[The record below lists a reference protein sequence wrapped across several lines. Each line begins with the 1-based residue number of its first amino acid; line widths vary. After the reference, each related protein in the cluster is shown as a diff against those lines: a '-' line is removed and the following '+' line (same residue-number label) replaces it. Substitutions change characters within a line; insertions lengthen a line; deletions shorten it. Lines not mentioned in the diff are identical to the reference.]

1 MKLLPAVSYIS
12 PQYTGVNRLKNGFGL
27 ATLALSMV
35 TLLWVITAFSAH
47 AAQDKFSF
55 ESPEQ
60 RESFLRLTAELRCPM
75 CQNQNIADSDAMI
88 AHDMRRKVYSL
99 LKQGKTEQE
108 VIAFM
113 KSRYGDFVPYQPP
126 VTAATLWLWAGPVL
140 FIFIALIV
148 VVRRKS
154 VTPPEDMAAKLAKA
168 DEMLEREKE

>member
-60 RESFLRLTAELRCPM
+60 RESFLRLTAELTLR
-75 CQNQNIADSDAMI
+75 IAM
-88 AHDMRRKVYSL
+88 
-99 LKQGKTEQE
+99 
-108 VIAFM
+108 
-113 KSRYGDFVPYQPP
+113 P
-126 VTAATLWLWAGPVL
+126 
-140 FIFIALIV
+140 
-148 VVRRKS
+148 
-154 VTPPEDMAAKLAKA
+154 
-168 DEMLEREKE
+168 